1 MSSKKAVR
9 TQIQNIAKDL
19 RRFSEVR
26 TSRDQDTDNLSFVS
40 HSIQYMSIK
49 KIPFYFSC
57 KLQILQLI
65 PASAYTIADELKI
78 KKKKTHFA
86 NKYRQSTRRK

>member
-1 MSSKKAVR
+1 MSSEKAVR
-9 TQIQNIAKDL
+9 TQVQNIAKDQQV

-26 TSRDQDTDNLSFVS
+26 TSRDHDTDNLSFVF

-78 KKKKTHFA
+78 
-86 NKYRQSTRRK
+86 